1 MKRTSQFGCAAG
13 SLLLALALTFSLATP
28 SYAQEAEE
36 DEFEGLAAGAGQ
48 EEVLIYCSA
57 CHSTRIV
64 QQQGMNREGWIE
76 TLEWMVEEQGMSEIE
91 EPDLTLVLD
100 YLSKSYNVDRP
111 NFPNKQ

>member
-1 MKRTSQFGCAAG
+1 MKIKSLFGSANC
-13 SLLLALALTFSLATP
+13 SLLLALALVFSIAVP
-28 SYAQEAEE
+28 SYSQETEE
-36 DEFEGLAAGAGQ
+36 DESEGLATGIGQ

-64 QQQGMNREGWIE
+64 QQQGMNREGWID

-91 EPDLTLVLD
+91 EPDLTLILD
-100 YLSKSYNVDRP
+100 YLTKSYNVDRP